1 MAGEMTQEEAYAYCY
16 NLDPRAKLLEIY
28 DENDIMFLT
37 ALLSRF
43 LQLNPNSGG
52 ILYVTWVG
60 GRWEW
65 LCQGFVKEEVFCF
78 RFPHFYFRHGKSTS
92 IDSQQT
98 STASQLSEEMNKV
111 PLLLQNLG
119 LCPQLIEHS

>member
-52 ILYVTWVG
+52 ILFL
-60 GRWEW
+60 E
-65 LCQGFVKEEVFCF
+65 
-78 RFPHFYFRHGKSTS
+78 
-92 IDSQQT
+92 
-98 STASQLSEEMNKV
+98 
-111 PLLLQNLG
+111 
-119 LCPQLIEHS
+119 